1 MNIQFVFVF
10 EYVRNVASCTFAYR
24 SFCFIKIISNWYLDW
39 FWRNSYGFLSE
50 SWKDYVLYY
59 VSNLNKLKS
68 CLLHQT
74 VSRIVVAGAKAT
86 GSGVWPFMDADAVVT
101 WREETAMSGWHE
113 GNLMVGLSQT
123 LFSNVSMGRPITT
136 RWKRPL
142 VKARSVKVKGVDF
155 RVNLSRVRLTGGL
168 GGGQC
173 HQSIAPSTHTCR
185 KMWCHV

>member
-39 FWRNSYGFLSE
+39 FWQNLYGFLSE

-123 LFSNVSMGRPITT
+123 LFSSVPMGRPITT

-142 VKARSVKVKGVDF
+142 VKDRPVKVKGVDF
-155 RVNLSRVRLTGGL
+155 RVNLSRVRLTGDRFGW
-168 GGGQC
+168 
-173 HQSIAPSTHTCR
+173 PSPHTCR